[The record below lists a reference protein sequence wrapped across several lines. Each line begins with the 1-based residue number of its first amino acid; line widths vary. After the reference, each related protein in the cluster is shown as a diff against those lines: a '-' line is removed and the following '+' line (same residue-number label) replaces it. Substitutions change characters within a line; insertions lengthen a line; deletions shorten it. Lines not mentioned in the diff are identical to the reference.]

1 MQKENK
7 KYLFKLI
14 FLISLFLN
22 YMEYFKILSQLLLL
36 SILKG
41 RPLHLCFY
49 LNIEQFRKFVKFELI
64 SL

>member
-1 MQKENK
+1 
-7 KYLFKLI
+7 
-14 FLISLFLN
+14 
-22 YMEYFKILSQLLLL
+22 MEYFKILSQLLLL

-64 SL
+64 SLWLATRVPL